1 MRVKKSKILYDTIT
15 RLMRRQAHGNI
26 RRMLLKSHPSE
37 IASVVRQFPTEEA
50 ITLMEEIRGSDVEAK
65 TFTELESAFLGSY
78 LSVRDDKPH
87 IAEVLQKLP
96 DDEAAALLADLPTAL
111 AQEIISLM
119 KGSTQAEVNEILQY
133 AEDSCGRIMA
143 VNVMSLNQDSTAAQA
158 IGHIQSQPHTESLY
172 YIYVID
178 EFGNLVGVVSLKQL
192 LQVDGSRSL
201 KDFMVREVVKV
212 NVYDS
217 KVKAADCIE
226 EYNFVSLPVVD
237 DAGKIMGMVTVDDVI
252 DVIREEAQDEVLEM
266 AGVEPEALEDFSFWR
281 ALSSRGLW
289 YALLYLGGILCSELI
304 LHFFTDFPDRILIL
318 CFSPLAMRMG
328 GSIAFQG
335 MTFVNQG
342 ILNTGIDRG
351 RATQALWGQNVVT
364 LTMGLLLSLSVFF
377 YMFFRFDNYHD
388 VALIMGLALLV
399 VAIVSALVGVALPF
413 LFSLLRLDPLRA
425 STRFVHFLMDGV
437 SLVVFFKFSLK
448 FW

>member
-1 MRVKKSKILYDTIT
+1 MRVKKSKILYDSIT
-15 RLMRRQAHGNI
+15 RLLRRRAHGNI

-50 ITLMEEIRGSDVEAK
+50 ILLMEEIRDSDVEAK
-65 TFTELESAFLGSY
+65 TFSELESAFLGSY
-78 LSVRDDKPH
+78 LSARDDKVH
-87 IAEVLQKLP
+87 MAEVLQKLP
-96 DDEAAALLADLPTAL
+96 DDEAAALLADLPSL
-111 AQEIISLM
+111 LVQEILSLM

-133 AEDSCGRIMA
+133 AENSCGRIMA
-143 VNVMSLNQDSTAAQA
+143 VNVTPLNQDSTAAQA
-158 IGHIQSQPHTESLY
+158 IGHIQSQPHTESLFY
-172 YIYVID
+172 LYVTD
-178 EFGNLVGVVSLKQL
+178 EFGTLVGVVSLKQL
-192 LQVDGSRSL
+192 LQVEGRRSL
-201 KDFMVREVVKV
+201 KEFMVREVVKV

-217 KVKAADCIE
+217 QVKAADCIE

-237 DAGKIMGMVTVDDVI
+237 DSGKFMGMVTVDDVI

-281 ALSSRGLW
+281 ALSARGFW
-289 YALLYLGGILCSELI
+289 YALLYLGGILSSELI
-304 LHFFTDFPDRILIL
+304 LHFFANFSDRIFVL
-318 CFSPLAMRMG
+318 CFAPLAMRLG

-342 ILNTGIDRG
+342 IFNTGMDRG

-364 LTMGLLLSLSVFF
+364 LTMGLALSVAVSC
-377 YMFFRFDNYHD
+377 YIFFRFDHFDYI
-388 VALIMGLALLV
+388 AIIMGLSLFF
-399 VAIVSALVGVALPF
+399 VAVVSALVGIILPF
-413 LFSLLRLDPLRA
+413 LFRFLRLDPLRA

-437 SLVVFFKFSLK
+437 SLVIFFKFSLK